1 MPAEPPHRISLG
13 AATAIVVACMVGTG
27 VFTSLGFQ
35 IGGIP
40 SGFPILLLW
49 AVGGVV
55 ALCGAFSYAE
65 LTAMMPRSGGEYHLV
80 GRAYHPLVGFL
91 AGWVSITAGFSA
103 PIAITAMAF
112 GKYVNDLWPGI
123 DARFAGFGVVA
134 LLTMLQ
140 LGGVRLIARFH
151 VGLTVM
157 RVLLIVA
164 FVAGAVFLGT
174 RSLDWGLL
182 APKQG
187 DLNHVLSSPFANSLF
202 YVMYAYSGWN
212 GAVYVAGEM
221 NNPQRNLPL
230 ALLFGTLGVML
241 LYLALNAVF
250 LAGGDWNAMRN
261 QEDVGLIAA
270 RGIFSERGS
279 TWMGALIAFG
289 LLSTVNAMLWTGAST
304 LRVIGRDMRS
314 LCWLDSS
321 DRRGEPVGA
330 VLFMTNL
337 VLLLLGTGSFQ
348 SLLDYTQA
356 LLQLSAALCVFAVIW
371 LRISKPDAPRP
382 FKVPFFPLPP
392 LLFLAVSLW
401 MFSVMVV
408 LKPKESAWG
417 AATLLIGVVLYFCSP
432 KDKSGEAVAPAAD
445 I

>member
-1 MPAEPPHRISLG
+1 MPAEQPHRISLA

-49 AVGGVV
+49 AVGGIV

-140 LGGVRLIARFH
+140 LGGVQFVARFH
-151 VGLTVM
+151 IGLTVM

-174 RSLDWGLL
+174 RSLNWNLL
-182 APKQG
+182 APRPG

-221 NNPQRNLPL
+221 SHPQRNLPI
-230 ALLFGTLGVML
+230 ALLLGTLGVML

-250 LAGGDWNAMRN
+250 LAGGDWSAMRN

-392 LLFLAVSLW
+392 LIFLAVSLW